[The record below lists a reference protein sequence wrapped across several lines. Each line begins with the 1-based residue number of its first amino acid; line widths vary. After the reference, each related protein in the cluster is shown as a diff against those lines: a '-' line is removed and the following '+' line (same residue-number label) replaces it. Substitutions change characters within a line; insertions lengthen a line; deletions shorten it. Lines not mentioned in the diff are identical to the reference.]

1 MAIPQMWKNDNIL
14 ELHGKIPHLFYDIFE
29 KQYMIIFKENF
40 LRHVR
45 KERVNTTTNRILKM
59 LPISYGTLY
68 NNVNSMLLHCIK
80 LPIMSLAF

>member
-45 KERVNTTTNRILKM
+45 RERVNTTTNRI
-59 LPISYGTLY
+59 
-68 NNVNSMLLHCIK
+68 
-80 LPIMSLAF
+80 

>member
-14 ELHGKIPHLFYDIFE
+14 ELHGNIPHLFYDIFE

-59 LPISYGTLY
+59 LAISYGTF
-68 NNVNSMLLHCIK
+68 I
-80 LPIMSLAF
+80 